1 MKDISTIQFH
11 TGSKEELLPG
21 YTPEFP
27 YIASHVVLGGLRRFV
42 PWHWHRAVELF
53 YVREG
58 SLLYQT
64 PNYRKVFGKGS
75 CGLVYSNVLHATA
88 LPEGERTCDHVVH
101 IFDPSLI
108 GGMPGGRIEK
118 KYIMPLLAGGR
129 TELAAVPQENVALQE
144 KIRQSF
150 ALSEDT
156 YGYEIRLRGLLAD
169 IWLDFAVMAD
179 GQPQGKAAQQR
190 NDDKIKSMMIYI
202 REHYAETV
210 RVSDL
215 AHAAFISERE
225 CYRVFQEYLHT
236 SPAEYLQ
243 EYRLQTACG
252 MLERTTEPATSVAAA
267 CGLGSSSYFGKVFR
281 EKYGVTPQE
290 YRHKWQDCDISGQI

>member
-1 MKDISTIQFH
+1 
-11 TGSKEELLPG
+11 
-21 YTPEFP
+21 
-27 YIASHVVLGGLRRFV
+27 
-42 PWHWHRAVELF
+42 
-53 YVREG
+53 
-58 SLLYQT
+58 
-64 PNYRKVFGKGS
+64 
-75 CGLVYSNVLHATA
+75 
-88 LPEGERTCDHVVH
+88 
-101 IFDPSLI
+101 
-108 GGMPGGRIEK
+108 
-118 KYIMPLLAGGR
+118 MPLLAGGR
-129 TELAAVPQENVALQE
+129 TELAAVPQENAALQE
-144 KIRQSF
+144 KIRESF

-169 IWLDFAVMAD
+169 IWLDFAAMAD
-179 GQPQGKAAQQR
+179 GQPQGKSAQQR

-202 REHYAETV
+202 REHYAESV

-215 AHAAFISERE
+215 ARAAFISERE

-252 MLERTTEPATSVAAA
+252 MLERTTEPATLVAAA

>member
-53 YVREG
+53 YIREG

-64 PNYRKVFGKGS
+64 PNYRKVFEKGS
-75 CGLVYSNVLHATA
+75 CGLVYSNVLHTTA

-144 KIRQSF
+144 KIRESF

-169 IWLDFAVMAD
+169 IWLDFAALSD
-179 GQPQGKAAQQR
+179 GQPQGKTAQQR

-243 EYRLQTACG
+243 EYR
-252 MLERTTEPATSVAAA
+252 
-267 CGLGSSSYFGKVFR
+267 
-281 EKYGVTPQE
+281 
-290 YRHKWQDCDISGQI
+290 HKWQDCDISGQI